1 MPGSGV
7 IRRFPDAATARV
19 ALLVGRGLMA
29 VDSDALPASVRAGIR
44 ETFGEDLGAE
54 AVVQRIIE
62 DVRARG
68 DAALRHFTRA
78 FDHADVTELHVSTA
92 QIDQAVERVGEQV
105 MCALQTAAER
115 IRAFH
120 EHGRR
125 KSWLDHTPTGGA
137 LGQLIRPL
145 DRVAVYAPGGRA
157 PYPSSVLMAA
167 VPARRKSYSSR
178 SNARF
183 RLKVRMLARIA
194 SSSIGWPVRSSRPVL
209 SPANV
214 SRARASVHGSL
225 IAEINW

>member
-7 IRRFPDAATARV
+7 IRRFPDAASARE
-19 ALLVGRGLMA
+19 ALLVGRGLMGL
-29 VDSDALPASVRAGIR
+29 DSDALPASVRAGIR

-78 FDHADVTELHVSTA
+78 FDHADVTELRVNTA
-92 QIDQAVERVGEQV
+92 QIDEAVERVGESV

-167 VPARRKSYSSR
+167 VPARVAGVREVVLASPPGGPNGEVADVLLAAARVAGRIR
-178 SNARF
+178 S
-183 RLKVRMLARIA
+183 
-194 SSSIGWPVRSSRPVL
+194 GSRPTCWPRPSTIRWRV
-209 SPANV
+209 
-214 SRARASVHGSL
+214 RC
-225 IAEINW
+225 